1 MPSFSLSDQNKERL
15 RRFDDSRP
23 YLHRAAMFA
32 LPAMAVGNYLV
43 PASLAQH
50 KHKILAGLGTAGAAA
65 GLLDRK
71 IEHLAEEHE
80 ELRPMLKSY
89 SKAPVPPVTPAPMAK
104 AASAMTRVARN
115 REELTEMFP
124 STMASRVGGLQKEA
138 LNINPEAVGQG
149 LQRGLRFIRQGGA
162 HVPASLVGG
171 AVGAIGGAASADPGH
186 GLGGA
191 VKGGL
196 LGAGAGFGAS
206 KGLQMAA
213 RTAPV
218 HRVMTGA
225 ARGLQAAGSAP
236 VTMGQ
241 AYSAARGGI
250 TQGLERGAQADA
262 LLAQR
267 AAARAQPATQ
277 PAVQSAVVEPP
288 KTASA
293 LALLKK
299 ANMDTTQEIERPI
312 SGRAPFATLSSA
324 AEISNDAV
332 INQLLRGLYA
342 NTDAMRKATEEQVLA
357 AFPMSGPHSY
367 GRHRAIGRTADD
379 IKAEIALGYT
389 PKR

>member
-1 MPSFSLSDQNKERL
+1 MPDFSLSNPNKERL

-32 LPAMAVGNYLV
+32 LPAMAAGNYLV
-43 PASLAQH
+43 PASMGQH
-50 KHKILAGLGTAGAAA
+50 KHKILAGLGAAGAAA

-89 SKAPVPPVTPAPMAK
+89 NKTPSAPAPAAPMAK
-104 AASAMTRVARN
+104 AASAMARVARN
-115 REELTEMFP
+115 RDELTEMFP
-124 STMASRVGGLQKEA
+124 STMAARVGGLQKEA
-138 LNINPEAVGQG
+138 LNLNPQAIGQG
-149 LQRGLRFIRQGGA
+149 LQRGLSFVRRGGA
-162 HVPASLVGG
+162 HVPASVIGG
-171 AVGAIGGAASADPGH
+171 AVGAIGGAASADRGH
-186 GLGGA
+186 GFGGA
-191 VKGGL
+191 IKGGL

-213 RTAPV
+213 HTAPV
-218 HRVMTGA
+218 HRVVSGA
-225 ARGLQAAGSAP
+225 ARGLQQAGSAP
-236 VTMGQ
+236 MTLGNAYGAAKGGVTQ
-241 AYSAARGGI
+241 AF
-250 TQGLERGAQADA
+250 ERGAQADA
-262 LLAQR
+262 LRLQR
-267 AAARAQPATQ
+267 ATARAQPATQ
-277 PAVQSAVVEPP
+277 PVVPIEQ
-288 KTASA
+288 KNALGSA
-293 LALLKK
+293 LFKK
-299 ANMDTTQEIERPI
+299 AGIDTTHENERPI

-342 NTDAMRKATEEQVLA
+342 NTDAMRKATEEQVMA